1 MKTVGKLVLIAVFML
16 TLPLAAMADGNHG
29 KKMDMDH
36 GGMKGM
42 KGMKGMDHDKMKGMD
57 HGDMKGMKM
66 DGDMI
71 MLGNDSDKGIKAM
84 AHAKVYDQAGR
95 DALAKMGMNSTHH
108 LMLMFTDEKTG
119 KPVTEGKVAVKVK
132 REGGEESKPVMLL
145 AMKMGMGA
153 GFGGDI
159 SLPEKGE
166 YEIKVGTRLADGKK
180 RQFKFEIEVK

>member
-36 GGMKGM
+36 GSM

-71 MLGNDSDKGIKAM
+71 MLGNDSDEGIKAM

-132 REGGEESKPVMLL
+132 REGGEESKPVMLM